1 MSIGSVRITG
11 QQFSKAEREP
21 ERRMAAGEGRAWDG
35 RWEVI
40 WGLQETDRQ
49 PVSQHGSAFLAKG
62 QLKMPKQLLT
72 RDSNPKSGEGRIWN

>member
-1 MSIGSVRITG
+1 MSIGSVPVTR

-21 ERRMAAGEGRAWDG
+21 ERKVAAGAGRAWDG
-35 RWEVI
+35 RWEVM
-40 WGLQETDRQ
+40 WGLQERDRQ
-49 PVSQHGSAFLAKG
+49 PVSQHGSASLGKG